1 MSRTFTITLP
11 DGRRVKC
18 GLKKRPRD
26 RYWVA
31 VFVGPDGR
39 RVERSTGVT
48 KIAEAPEAAVGLV
61 RQEYAPA
68 AAPVPHVTAWPD
80 VIATLERHWR
90 ASGLREDSVKRY
102 R

>member
-1 MSRTFTITLP
+1 MSRTITITTP

-39 RVERSTGVT
+39 RVERSTGEA
-48 KIAEAPEAAVGLV
+48 KLADAPEAAAALV
-61 RQEYAPA
+61 RQEYAPSAPAPPA
-68 AAPVPHVTAWPD
+68 ATWAEVSAL
-80 VIATLERHWR
+80 LERHWR
-90 ASGLREDSVKRY
+90 AGGLRNDTIRRY
-102 R
+102 L